1 MSERGWMEYGSEFD
15 WRSNDALI
23 SDTPQGFVQ
32 DDWQLYRSGRDA
44 MKAAARIIGR
54 RRVLLPALCC
64 ESMILPFAAN
74 GYDVDF
80 YRLNPDLTGD
90 EAYVREKL
98 TDGTVLLYMR
108 YFGVRPFTDEFLLS
122 LRESVRGI
130 TLIEDRTHDVIVPR
144 GEGGFAPDAVLAS
157 LRKWAALPEGGMLR
171 TGMGSC
177 AADADA
183 RFGDT
188 RREVMEMKV
197 RYLETWEPGLKK
209 KFLNKLH
216 GAERLLDE
224 SGEPCGMSAEYEALL
239 RRVDFTALLARRRAN
254 VARLKERLAALDG
267 TKLRFLSEHPEA
279 STLYFPVYLENRGDI
294 QRAMAQ
300 HGVYCPVIW
309 PEPEAAHGA
318 CEVSRYVTEHMLALP
333 CDQRYT
339 PEDMDF
345 IADTLIE
352 ALEKTHEN

>member
-15 WRSNDALI
+15 WRSNDALM
-23 SDTPQGFVQ
+23 SGAPQSFVQ

-44 MKAAARIIGR
+44 MKAIARIIGGC
-54 RRVLLPALCC
+54 RVLLPALCC
-64 ESMILPFAAN
+64 ESMILPFSAN
-74 GYDVDF
+74 GCDVEF
-80 YRLNPDLTGD
+80 YKMNHDLTGD
-90 EAYVREKL
+90 EEDVRAKL
-98 TDGTVLLYMR
+98 TDGAVLLYMP
-108 YFGVRPFTDEFLLS
+108 YFGIRPFTDEFLLS
-122 LRESVRGI
+122 LRACGRGI
-130 TLIEDRTHDVIVPR
+130 VFVEDRTHDVIVPR
-144 GEGGFAPDAVLAS
+144 RDEGFTPDAVLAS

-171 TGMGSC
+171 TDMGSC
-177 AADADA
+177 VSGADA

-197 RYLETWEPGLKK
+197 RYLETWEPELKK
-209 KFLNKLH
+209 EFLDMLH

-224 SGEPCGMSAEYEALL
+224 SGEPCGISAEYEALL
-239 RRVDFTALLARRRAN
+239 RRIDFTALLAKRRAN
-254 VARLKERLAALDG
+254 IVRLKERLAELDG
-267 TKLRFLSEHPEA
+267 TRLRFLSGHPED
-279 STLYFPVYLENRGDI
+279 STLYFPVYLENRGEI

-309 PEPEAAHGA
+309 PEPEAAHGV

-352 ALEKTHEN
+352 ALEKNT

>member
-1 MSERGWMEYGSEFD
+1 MSERSWMEYGSEFD
-15 WRSNDALI
+15 WRSNDALM
-23 SDTPQGFVQ
+23 SGAPQSFVQ

-44 MKAAARIIGR
+44 MKAIARIARGHK
-54 RRVLLPALCC
+54 VLLPSLCC
-64 ESMILPFAAN
+64 ESMILPFSAN
-74 GYDVDF
+74 GYDVEF
-80 YRLNPDLTGD
+80 YRMNPDLTGD
-90 EAYVREKL
+90 EADVCAKL

-108 YFGVRPFTDEFLLS
+108 YFGIRPFTDEFLL
-122 LRESVRGI
+122 LRRESGRDIILV
-130 TLIEDRTHDVIVPR
+130 EDRTHDVIVPR
-144 GEGGFAPDAVLAS
+144 AEGGFTPDAVLAS

-171 TGMGSC
+171 TDMGSC
-177 AADADA
+177 AAGVDA

-197 RYLETWEPGLKK
+197 RYLETWEPELKRE
-209 KFLNKLH
+209 FLDKLH
-216 GAERLLDE
+216 SAERLLDE
-224 SGEPCGMSAEYEALL
+224 SGEPRGMSAGYEALL
-239 RRVDFTALLARRRAN
+239 RRVDFTMLLAKRRAN
-254 VARLKERLAALDG
+254 AARLKERLAALDG
-267 TKLRFLSEHPEA
+267 TRLRFLSGHPEE
-279 STLYFPVYLENRGDI
+279 STLYFPVYLENRGEV

-309 PEPEAAHGA
+309 PEPEAAHGV

-352 ALEKTHEN
+352 ALEKNT

>member
-15 WRSNDALI
+15 WKSNDALF

-44 MKAAARIIGR
+44 MKAAARIIGG

-108 YFGVRPFTDEFLLS
+108 YFGIRPFTDEFLRS

-144 GEGGFAPDAVLAS
+144 GEERFAPDAVLAS

-188 RREVMEMKV
+188 RREVMETKV
-197 RYLETWEPGLKK
+197 RYLETWEPELKK
-209 KFLNKLH
+209 EFLNKLH
-216 GAERLLDE
+216 SAERLLDE
-224 SGEPCGMSAEYEALL
+224 SGKPCGMSAEYEALL
-239 RRVDFTALLARRRAN
+239 RCIDFTALLARRRAN
-254 VARLKERLAALDG
+254 VARLKERLAALGG
-267 TKLRFLSEHPEA
+267 TRLRFLSRHPEE
-279 STLYFPVYLENRGDI
+279 STLYFPVYLENRGEI

-300 HGVYCPVIW
+300 RGVYCPVIW
-309 PEPEAAHGA
+309 PEPEAARGA
-318 CEVSRYVTEHMLALP
+318 CAVSRYVTEHMLALP

>member
-1 MSERGWMEYGSEFD
+1 MSGRSWMEYGSEFD

-23 SDTPQGFVQ
+23 SDIPQKFVQ

-44 MKAAARIIGR
+44 MKAIARIVGG

-64 ESMILPFAAN
+64 ESMILPFSAN
-74 GYDVDF
+74 GYDVEF
-80 YRLNPDLTGD
+80 YKMNPDLTGD
-90 EAYVREKL
+90 EDDVRAKL
-98 TDGTVLLYMR
+98 TDVAVLLYMP
-108 YFGVRPFTDEFLLS
+108 YFGIRPFTDEFLLS
-122 LRESVRGI
+122 RRESGRNIILV
-130 TLIEDRTHDVIVPR
+130 EDRTHDIIVPR
-144 GEGGFAPDAVLAS
+144 GDEGSTPDAVLAS

-171 TGMGSC
+171 TDMGSC
-177 AADADA
+177 AAGVDA

-197 RYLETWEPGLKK
+197 RYLETWEPELKK
-209 KFLNKLH
+209 DFLDMLH

-239 RRVDFTALLARRRAN
+239 RRVDFAKLLTKRRAN
-254 VARLKERLAALDG
+254 AARLKERLAALDG
-267 TKLRFLSEHPEA
+267 IKLRFLSGHPEE
-279 STLYFPVYLENRGDI
+279 STLYFPVYLENRGEV

-309 PEPEAAHGA
+309 PEPEAAHGV

-339 PEDMDF
+339 PGDMDF

-352 ALEKTHEN
+352 ALEKNT

>member
-23 SDTPQGFVQ
+23 SDTLQGFVQ

-44 MKAAARIIGR
+44 MKAAARIIGG

-64 ESMILPFAAN
+64 ESMMLPFSAN
-74 GYDVDF
+74 GYDVGF

-90 EAYVREKL
+90 EADVRAKL

-108 YFGVRPFTDEFLLS
+108 YFGIRPFTDEFLLS
-122 LRESVRGI
+122 LRKSGRGI
-130 TLIEDRTHDVIVPR
+130 MLVEDRTHDVTVPR
-144 GEGGFAPDAVLAS
+144 GDEGFAPDAVLAS
-157 LRKWAALPEGGMLR
+157 LRKWGALPEGGMLR
-171 TGMGSC
+171 TGIGRC

-197 RYLETWEPGLKK
+197 RYLETWDPELKK
-209 KFLNKLH
+209 EFLDKLH

-239 RRVDFTALLARRRAN
+239 RRIDFTALLAKRRAN
-254 VARLKERLAALDG
+254 IARLKERLTALNG
-267 TKLRFLSEHPEA
+267 TRLRFLSGHPEE
-279 STLYFPVYLENRGDI
+279 STLYFPVCLENRGAI

-309 PEPEAAHGA
+309 PEPEAARGA

-352 ALEKTHEN
+352 ALEKNT

>member
-1 MSERGWMEYGSEFD
+1 MSERSWMEYGSEFD
-15 WRSNDALI
+15 WRSNDALM
-23 SDTPQGFVQ
+23 SGVPQSFVQ

-44 MKAAARIIGR
+44 MKAAARIIGG

-144 GEGGFAPDAVLAS
+144 GEERFAPDAVLAS

-188 RREVMEMKV
+188 RREVMEMKM
-197 RYLETWEPGLKK
+197 RYLETWEPELKK
-209 KFLNKLH
+209 EFLNKLH
-216 GAERLLDE
+216 SAERLLDE
-224 SGEPCGMSAEYEALL
+224 SGKPCGMSAEYEALL
-239 RRVDFTALLARRRAN
+239 RCIDFTALLAKRRAN
-254 VARLKERLAALDG
+254 IARLKERLAALDG
-267 TKLRFLSEHPEA
+267 TRLRFLSEHPEE

-300 HGVYCPVIW
+300 RGVYCPVIW
-309 PEPEAAHGA
+309 PEPEAARGA
-318 CEVSRYVTEHMLALP
+318 CEVSKYVTEHMLALP

-345 IADTLIE
+345 IADTIIE

>member
-15 WRSNDALI
+15 WKSNDALF

-44 MKAAARIIGR
+44 MKAAARIIGG

-64 ESMILPFAAN
+64 ESMILPFSAN
-74 GYDVDF
+74 GYDVEF
-80 YRLNPDLTGD
+80 YKMNPDLTGD
-90 EAYVREKL
+90 EADVRAKL
-98 TDGTVLLYMR
+98 ADGTVLLYMP
-108 YFGVRPFTDEFLLS
+108 YFGIRPFTDEFLLS
-122 LRESVRGI
+122 LRESGREIILV
-130 TLIEDRTHDVIVPR
+130 EDRTHDIIVPR
-144 GEGGFAPDAVLAS
+144 RDEGFAPDAVLAS

-171 TGMGSC
+171 TDIGRCSAGV
-177 AADADA
+177 DA

-188 RREVMEMKV
+188 RREVMQMKV
-197 RYLETWEPGLKK
+197 RYLETWESELKK
-209 KFLNKLH
+209 EFLGKLH
-216 GAERLLDE
+216 DAERLLDE
-224 SGEPCGMSAEYEALL
+224 SGEPCRMSAEYEALL
-239 RRVDFTALLARRRAN
+239 RCIDFTALLAKRRAN
-254 VARLKERLAALDG
+254 VARLRERLAALDG
-267 TKLRFLSEHPEA
+267 TRLRFLSGHPEE
-279 STLYFPVYLENRGDI
+279 STLYFPVYLENRSDI

-309 PEPEAAHGA
+309 PEPETAHGV

-345 IADTLIE
+345 IADMLIE
-352 ALEKTHEN
+352 ALEKNT

>member
-1 MSERGWMEYGSEFD
+1 MEYGSEFD
-15 WRSNDALI
+15 RRSNDALM
-23 SDTPQGFVQ
+23 SDEGQNFVQ

-44 MKAAARIIGR
+44 MKAAARIIGG

-64 ESMILPFAAN
+64 ESMILPFSAN
-74 GYDVDF
+74 GYDVGF
-80 YRLNPDLTGD
+80 YRMNTDLTGD
-90 EAYVREKL
+90 EEDVRAKL

-108 YFGVRPFTDEFLLS
+108 YFGIRPFTDEFLLS
-122 LRESVRGI
+122 LRESGRGI
-130 TLIEDRTHDVIVPR
+130 ILVEDRTHDVIIPR
-144 GEGGFAPDAVLAS
+144 GEEGFTPDAVLAS

-171 TGMGSC
+171 TEMGSC
-177 AADADA
+177 AAGADA
-183 RFGDT
+183 RFGDA
-188 RREVMEMKV
+188 RRTAMEMKV
-197 RYLETWEPGLKK
+197 RYLETWEPELKK
-209 KFLNKLH
+209 EFLDMLH

-239 RRVDFTALLARRRAN
+239 RRIDFVVLLEKRRAN

-267 TKLRFLSEHPEA
+267 TELRFLSAQPEE
-279 STLYFPVYLENRGDI
+279 STLYFPVYIEKRGDV

-300 HGVYCPVIW
+300 RGVYCPVIW
-309 PEPEAAHGA
+309 PEPEVARGV
-318 CEVSRYVTEHMLALP
+318 CEVSRYVTGHMLALP

-352 ALEKTHEN
+352 ALEKNR